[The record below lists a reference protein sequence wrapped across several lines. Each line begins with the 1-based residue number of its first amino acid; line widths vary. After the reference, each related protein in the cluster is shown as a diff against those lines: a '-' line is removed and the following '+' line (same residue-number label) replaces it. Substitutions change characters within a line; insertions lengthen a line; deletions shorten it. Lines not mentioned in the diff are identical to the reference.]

1 LLTTRMMAPSFALRP
16 FVWSYGHTQG
26 VISGQPLRVPLPA
39 RPKQVLMFFF
49 QDRYDV
55 HRHDTAGHGTG
66 HGTGHG
72 ETSPRSMVAGPQTFY
87 RLDLAIL
94 GIVDVF
100 TIHFQPA
107 GFHHLFGTPM
117 CELTDASY
125 DADGVIG
132 VHSTVLRQRLS
143 SVSTFEE
150 RILIAEKYLLR
161 RVRAR
166 GDLDQVAREANRL
179 FASNGTC
186 TVARMAA
193 RVELTERQLERRF
206 LAQVGVSPKLYSRV
220 VRFSAALDRKLNSP
234 GTSWTDIAHDFCY
247 YDQMH
252 MVHDFRDLA
261 GDSPTRFLG
270 RINEVPQFQTAF
282 RAANRPNT

>member
-1 LLTTRMMAPSFALRP
+1 MTAPSLALRP

-49 QDRYDV
+49 QDPYSV
-55 HRHDTAGHGTG
+55 HRHDTARHGA
-66 HGTGHG
+66 GHG
-72 ETSPRSMVAGPQTFY
+72 ETSPRSMVAGPQTFH
-87 RLDLAIL
+87 RLDLTIL

-132 VHSTVLRQRLS
+132 AHSTVLRQRLS
-143 SVSTFEE
+143 AVATFEE
-150 RILIAEKYLLR
+150 RILIAEEYLLA
-161 RVRAR
+161 RVRAG

-186 TVARMAA
+186 TVTTMAA
-193 RVELTERQLERRF
+193 RAELTERQLERRF

-220 VRFSAALDRKLNSP
+220 VRFSAALDSKLSSP
-234 GTSWTDIAHDFCY
+234 ETSWTDIAHDLCY
-247 YDQMH
+247 HDQMH

-270 RINEVPQFQTAF
+270 RINEVPEFQTAF
-282 RAANRPNT
+282 RAAHRPNT